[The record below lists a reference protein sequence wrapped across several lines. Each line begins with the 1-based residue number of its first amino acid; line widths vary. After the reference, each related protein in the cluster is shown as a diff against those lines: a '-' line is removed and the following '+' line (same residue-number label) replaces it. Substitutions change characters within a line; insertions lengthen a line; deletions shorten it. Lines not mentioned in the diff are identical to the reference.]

1 MSHLLTAGIT
11 DCAQDLRAN
20 DNWRA
25 CCWNADPFFN
35 RESACIYTSLF
46 DDLATEPADS
56 LIAMRRCRSARRF
69 LPPFADVD
77 WHFTWGGD
85 CFSIHSSSTKTTLTI
100 SVIKPIFLDPCTLKA
115 RSLVK
120 DWRLHQN
127 GPNTHSYP
135 LMMIIMIA
143 IYYYLYPRPHS
154 LQLQHNGQ

>member
-25 CCWNADPFFN
+25 CCWNADRFLN
-35 RESACIYTSLF
+35 RESACIYTSPF

-85 CFSIHSSSTKTTLTI
+85 CFSIHSSSTKVTLTT
-100 SVIKPIFLDPCTLKA
+100 SVIKPIFLDPCTLKPA
-115 RSLVK
+115 RWSKTGDCISMAPTLIS
-120 DWRLHQN
+120 
-127 GPNTHSYP
+127 TP
-135 LMMIIMIA
+135 L
-143 IYYYLYPRPHS
+143 
-154 LQLQHNGQ
+154 